1 MVDAGRV
8 TRLCCLDMKCV
19 SQRCNRANMFSVD
32 SRTLARD
39 GEAATA
45 VGRQRRRTALGCGEA
60 ATAAGL
66 YYSMLRVDTSSTH

>member
-45 VGRQRRRTALGCGEA
+45 VGRHEA
-60 ATAAGL
+60 ATAHGAGVWGGSDGGGAVL
-66 YYSMLRVDTSSTH
+66 